1 MYSPPQPSAYKYFV
15 PSYAT
20 FTSVFMCV
28 SWVFL
33 VFSFVQFLVVAIL
46 NSKVRVNA
54 YLTLSMRRI
63 TPIRLRSMPYLF
75 VKFKVVFILKYTE
88 ASECLERKDLNAHY
102 NITWC
107 QLTDKQNTMLT
118 LRLSLLNIKLF
129 IYILYILLKIQV
141 LIFS

>member
-1 MYSPPQPSAYKYFV
+1 MCSPPQPSAYKYFV
-15 PSYAT
+15 PNYAT

-28 SWVFL
+28 SWVSL
-33 VFSFVQFLVVAIL
+33 VCSFVQFLVVAIL

-63 TPIRLRSMPYLF
+63 TPIRFRSMPYLF
-75 VKFKVVFILKYTE
+75 VKFKVVFILKSTE
-88 ASECLERKDLNAHY
+88 ASECLERKDLNAHC